1 MRRADRLFRLIQL
14 LRGGRLTT
22 ARKLAEALEVSERTI
37 YRDVRDLAAS
47 GVPIDGAAGA
57 GYVLRGG
64 FDIPP
69 LMFDR
74 AELEAL
80 VLGARMVEAWSG
92 ADLAEAARQALSK
105 IEAVVPADLRPGIA
119 ATPLF
124 APGLK
129 MSGRLRAVLDQL
141 RDGIHHRHVLRI
153 VYRSL
158 DDRVSER
165 AIWPLGLHFWGGV
178 WTLAAWCEERQDF
191 RSFRAD
197 RIDSITAGDRTFQ
210 PRAGRTLRDYM
221 ARATASQ
228 ASSGG

>member
-22 ARKLAEALEVSERTI
+22 ARRLAEALEVSERTV

-74 AELEAL
+74 AELAAL
-80 VLGARMVEAWSG
+80 VLGGRMVEAWG
-92 ADLAEAARQALSK
+92 GTDLAEAARQALAK
-105 IEAVVPADLRPGIA
+105 IEAVIPADLRPRIA

-124 APGLK
+124 SPGLK
-129 MSGRLRAVLDQL
+129 MSDLSRAALDQL
-141 RDGIHHRHVLRI
+141 HRNIDQRQIVRI

-158 DDRVSER
+158 DDRLSDRE
-165 AIWPLGLHFWGGV
+165 IWPLGLHFWGGV
-178 WTLAAWCEERQDF
+178 WTLGAWCEERQDF
-191 RSFRAD
+191 RSFRVD
-197 RIDSITAGDRTFQ
+197 RIERIEATERQFQ
-210 PRAGRTLRDYM
+210 PRAGRTLRDYI
-221 ARATASQ
+221 AHVTRQNTSAER
-228 ASSGG
+228 

>member
-14 LRGGRLTT
+14 LRGGRLIT
-22 ARKLAEALEVSERTI
+22 ARRLAEALEVSERTV

-80 VLGARMVEAWSG
+80 VLGARMVEAWGGS
-92 ADLAEAARQALSK
+92 DLADAARHVLTK
-105 IEAVVPADLRPGIA
+105 IEAVIPPDLRPRIA

-129 MSGRLRAVLDQL
+129 MSDLSRVTFDQL
-141 RDGIHHRHVLRI
+141 RDGIHQRQILRI
-153 VYRSL
+153 EYRSL
-158 DDRVSER
+158 DERVTTRE
-165 AIWPLGLHFWGGV
+165 IWPLGLHFWGGV
-178 WTLAAWCEERQDF
+178 WTLGAWCEERQDF
-191 RSFRAD
+191 RSFRLD
-197 RIDSITAGDRTFQ
+197 RIEKIDDTERHFQ
-210 PRAGRTLRDYM
+210 PQNGRTLRDYM
-221 ARATASQ
+221 AHATRR
-228 ASSGG
+228 